1 MLQKTF
7 ATIFLLAVFIK
18 GFSQDLTSSTK
29 KPETPVAEIT
39 EPAEK
44 TPAFTFSGSADVYYR
59 YAFDKTRANN
69 FTSFTNSHN
78 SFELGM
84 ASVKLEYKNS
94 KVGMVADLGFGKR
107 AQEFSYADNG
117 IVQAIKQLYVTY
129 APADWIKFTAGT

>member
-7 ATIFLLAVFIK
+7 ATIFLLAFFIK
-18 GFSQDLTSSTK
+18 GFSQDLTANTK
-29 KPETPVAEIT
+29 QPEPPPGEVT

-44 TPAFTFSGSADVYYR
+44 APAFTFSGSADVYYR
-59 YAFDKTRANN
+59 YDFAKTRANN

-94 KVGMVADLGFGKR
+94 KVSMVADLGFGKR
-107 AQEFSYADNG
+107 AQEFNYTDN
-117 IVQAIKQLYVTY
+117 
-129 APADWIKFTAGT
+129 